1 MLCSQGAVS
10 HRMELNFA
18 VLRVIR
24 VPSVT
29 TFLRGDFQMAPSLGD
44 LMNVARLKIG
54 AGLPMAEAEVLQ
66 LSRDIL
72 AAVDAEADGRDLSSE
87 AFAVPEVLLELRK
100 LIAAGEA

>member
-1 MLCSQGAVS
+1 
-10 HRMELNFA
+10 
-18 VLRVIR
+18 
-24 VPSVT
+24 
-29 TFLRGDFQMAPSLGD
+29 
-44 LMNVARLKIG
+44 MNVARLKIG

-72 AAVDAEADGRDLSSE
+72 AAVDAEAVDRDLSSE